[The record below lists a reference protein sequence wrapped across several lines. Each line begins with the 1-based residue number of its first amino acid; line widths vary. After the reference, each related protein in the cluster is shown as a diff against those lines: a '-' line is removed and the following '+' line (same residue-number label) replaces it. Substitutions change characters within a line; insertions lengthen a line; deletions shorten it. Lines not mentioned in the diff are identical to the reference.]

1 MIKRTFTTH
10 LKHFLFHVES
20 HRLDDGSEVHR
31 VTVRFPLD
39 RAPNDC
45 KSMQFEFKAAWEV
58 LDLLEVVRLSNE
70 LVESLGTKCEG
81 PAASATSGKPAGGA
95 A

>member
-1 MIKRTFTTH
+1 MIKRTFTTN

-20 HRLDDGSEVHR
+20 HRIDDGSEVHR
-31 VTVRFPLD
+31 VTVSFPID
-39 RAPNDC
+39 RAPKDR
-45 KSMQFEFKAAWEV
+45 KSMQVELTTAWEV

-70 LVESLGTKCEG
+70 LVESLYTTCRV
-81 PAASATSGKPAGGA
+81 PAESATSGKPAGGA